1 MNNHANV
8 AKMADRSE
16 FVAGTFCRATLHS
29 LPSCHN
35 FFFWQIRESM
45 HSVFL
50 YHAIQVPK
58 CLLLLSP
65 LQLSCVGCLY
75 IEAVIGK
82 QLALFTSSLRYRG
95 NACIHLC
102 AGWDGYGYCQCWCPT
117 HLRRHWTRAAPTL
130 WGECKIRKWL
140 ALHLVSSADRHHCMC
155 TLSYGRDIYPGYVP
169 AGCDP
174 Q

>member
-82 QLALFTSSLRYRG
+82 QLALFTSFVQYRG

>member
-1 MNNHANV
+1 
-8 AKMADRSE
+8 
-16 FVAGTFCRATLHS
+16 
-29 LPSCHN
+29 
-35 FFFWQIRESM
+35 M

-82 QLALFTSSLRYRG
+82 QLALFTSSVRYRG

-102 AGWDGYGYCQCWCPT
+102 AGWDGYVNAGALPIYDDIEPE
-117 HLRRHWTRAAPTL
+117 LRQL
-130 WGECKIRKWL
+130 CE
-140 ALHLVSSADRHHCMC
+140 VSAKFGNDLPC
-155 TLSYGRDIYPGYVP
+155 TW
-169 AGCDP
+169 
-174 Q
+174 